1 MFEAKINDPKI
12 LKNGIAAVYELV
24 KEETS
29 VQLSNDGIM
38 ITAMDPAQV
47 SMVIFRLLTPAF
59 ETYKLDKEGVIGID
73 MERLNQV
80 LKQVSPDDK
89 MTIKVD
95 GNMMK
100 ITCKSRSKRTFSIPL
115 MELNEE
121 LKKPPSLE
129 FTTKAVI
136 ASDVMEQA
144 INDSA
149 VVSDSLILDAQ
160 DNMIQ
165 LLASGDLGK
174 VETKLEKGD
183 DSIKELNITEK
194 SRARY
199 AVDYLKKIMKGSKI
213 TNDLQLNFRTDYP
226 LQVDFALQDL
236 VKLSFV
242 LAPRVETE

>member
-199 AVDYLKKIMKGSKI
+199 AVDYFKKIMKGSKI

>member
-59 ETYKLDKEGVIGID
+59 EAYKLDKEGVIGID

-80 LKQVSPDDK
+80 LKQVNSADSL
-89 MTIKVD
+89 TIKVD
-95 GNMMK
+95 DSMMK
-100 ITCKSRSKRTFSIPL
+100 IKCKSRSTRTFSIPL

-121 LKKPPSLE
+121 LKKPPTLE
-129 FTTKAVI
+129 FTTRAVI
-136 ASDVMEQA
+136 SSDVLNQA
-144 INDSA
+144 IEDSS
-149 VVSDSLILDAQ
+149 VVADSLIIDA
-160 DNMIQ
+160 DNKLIQ
-165 LLASGDLGK
+165 FLASGDLGK
-174 VETKLEKGD
+174 VETKLQSED
-183 DSIKELNITEK
+183 EAVKELNVKEK
-194 SRARY
+194 SRSRY
-199 AVDYLKKIMKGSKI
+199 AVDYLKKIMKGAKLTPDI
-213 TNDLQLNFRTDYP
+213 QLNFRTDYP
-226 LQVDFALQDL
+226 LQVDFSLQDL
-236 VKLSFV
+236 VRLSFV

>member
-1 MFEAKINDPKI
+1 MFEAKISDPKI

-80 LKQVSPDDK
+80 LKQVNPEDS
-89 MTIKVD
+89 MAITVE
-95 GNMMK
+95 NNLMK
-100 ITCKSRSKRTFSIPL
+100 IKCKSRSTRTFSIPL
-115 MELNEE
+115 MDLNEE
-121 LKKPPSLE
+121 LKKPPTLE
-129 FTTKAVI
+129 FTTKAVVS
-136 ASDVMEQA
+136 SDVFNQA
-144 INDSA
+144 IEDSS
-149 VVSDSLILDAQ
+149 VVSDSLIIDVE
-160 DNMIQ
+160 DKVIQ

-174 VETKLEKGD
+174 VETRLQAGD
-183 DSIKELNITEK
+183 EAVKELTVKEK

-199 AVDYLKKIMKGSKI
+199 AVDYLKKIMKGSKLSD
-213 TNDLQLNFRTDYP
+213 DLQLNLRTDYP
-226 LQVDFALQDL
+226 LQVDFAVQDL